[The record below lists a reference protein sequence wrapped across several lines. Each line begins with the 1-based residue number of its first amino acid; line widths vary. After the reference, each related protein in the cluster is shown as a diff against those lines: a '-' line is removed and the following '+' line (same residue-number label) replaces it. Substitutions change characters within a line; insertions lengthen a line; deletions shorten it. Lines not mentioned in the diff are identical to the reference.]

1 MSLPERS
8 MIIFDRDSFGDQL
21 SSKTVMKPSGTVN
34 GMFLRQKNHCITE
47 REKIIKIQK
56 LNKSWHVEISRS
68 VLALPDALFSS
79 LEDI

>member
-1 MSLPERS
+1 
-8 MIIFDRDSFGDQL
+8 MIIFDRVMSVLDSFGDQL
-21 SSKTVMKPSGTVN
+21 SSETVMKPSGTVN

-47 REKIIKIQK
+47 REKIII
-56 LNKSWHVEISRS
+56 EISRS